1 MFAKPSVELERRSD
15 GVLLLRSGMPLG
27 PYPRHIGEQLL
38 RWAREAP
45 RRPFLL
51 ERTGGGEWAGVT
63 YGQAHSEVLR
73 VARWLLGQGWG
84 PQRTVAILSENSVAH
99 AILALAAMHV
109 GLPVVPISLAYS
121 LQSKDFS
128 KLRSIIQRTQ
138 PAVIF
143 VEEPQRFKAALQAIQ
158 SLHDAVVLVKSRDAV
173 TVEEGFGAGAVH
185 FEELKEGA
193 PVELVEEVF
202 SGLTEEAIAKVLFT
216 SGSTGEPKGV
226 INTQRML
233 SANQQGLAQVWPF
246 VEQVPPVI
254 VDWLPWNHTFGANH
268 NFNLVLRNGG
278 TLYIDGGRPTPT
290 QFHLTVSNLCEI
302 APTVY
307 FNVPRGF
314 DMLLEQLQA
323 NAKLRRKFFSR
334 LQLMFCAAAAMPRD
348 LWDALRSLTHKELGH
363 SLPLAAAWGT
373 TETAPLATSC
383 YFDSDAP
390 GNIGIPVPGCELKL
404 LPAGDKYEVRVR
416 GPLVTPGYWGL
427 PGRSAEHFDEEG
439 FYKPGDAV
447 RFHDDNAP
455 ERGLLFDGRIAEDFK
470 LSTGTWVRVGSLRL
484 RSITALSPIAQDV
497 VVTGHDRD
505 HVGLLI
511 FPNMARCRELA
522 CTLPMEAPPAQVI
535 AHSAVRERV
544 LQSLQ
549 ELRQEWPASSM
560 HAESAVLLEEPPSI
574 DAGEITDKGY
584 INQKAV
590 LTRRAHVVELLYEGT
605 HPAVL
610 RVGQLAV

>member
-1 MFAKPSVELERRSD
+1 LERRSD
-15 GVLLLRSGMPLG
+15 GNLLLRAGMPLAK
-27 PYPRHIGEQLL
+27 YPRHIGEHLL

-63 YGQAHSEVLR
+63 YGEAHGEVLR

-143 VEEPQRFKAALQAIQ
+143 AEEPQRFGAALQAIQ
-158 SLHDAVVLVKSRDAV
+158 SLHDAVLLVHSRDAATV
-173 TVEEGFGAGAVH
+173 SNGFGVENRAAVVRFDSLKEEVPVATVEDA
-185 FEELKEGA
+185 
-193 PVELVEEVF
+193 F
-202 SGLTEEAIAKVLFT
+202 SRLTEEAIAKVLFT

-233 SANQQGLAQVWPF
+233 SANQQALAQLWPF
-246 VEQVPPVI
+246 VEKVAPVI

-314 DMLLEQLQA
+314 EMLLEQLQA

-334 LQLMFCAAAAMPRD
+334 LHLMFCAAAAMPRH
-348 LWDALRSLTHKELGH
+348 LWEALRSLTQKELGH

-383 YFDSDAP
+383 YFESDGP

-404 LPAGDKYEVRVR
+404 LPTGDKYEVRVR
-416 GPLVTPGYWGL
+416 GPLVTPGYWGIAE
-427 PGRSAEHFDEEG
+427 RSAEHFDEEG

-455 ERGLLFDGRIAEDFK
+455 ERGLIFDGRIAEDFK

-484 RSITALSPIAQDV
+484 RFITALSPIAQDV

-505 HVGLLI
+505 YLGLLI
-511 FPNMARCRELA
+511 FPNLARCRELA
-522 CTLPMEAPPAQVI
+522 SALPKEAAPAQVL
-535 AHSAVRERV
+535 ADSAVRQRV
-544 LQSLQ
+544 LQMLQ
-549 ELRQEWPASSM
+549 ELRKEWPASSM
-560 HAESAVLLEEPPSI
+560 HAESALLLEEPPSI

-590 LTRRAHVVELLYEGT
+590 LTRRAELVERLYEAK

-610 RVGQLAV
+610 RVG